1 MGNRSVITV
10 VSSEATVSLYGHWAG
25 ETNLE
30 AVRNVLSRTDR
41 IGNHD
46 YLTAQLFHEFAVNLG
61 NYDGTLGYGITA
73 GEYESDWLDN
83 PTVIVNA
90 ETGEYCLEGEETITE
105 FAKPYP
111 AMGRSAI

>member
-10 VSSEATVSLYGHWAG
+10 VSQDSTVSLYGHYAG

-30 AVRNVLSRTDR
+30 AVRNVLARTERVGDPA
-41 IGNHD
+41 

-61 NYDGTLGYGITA
+61 GYNGVDGYGIINGTS
-73 GEYESDWLDN
+73 EQIWLDN

-90 ETGEYCLEGEETITE
+90 ETGEYCLEGQESITE
-105 FAKPYP
+105 FAK
-111 AMGRSAI
+111 AVA

>member
-1 MGNRSVITV
+1 MGDRSVITIT
-10 VSSEATVSLYGHWAG
+10 SREATVSLYGHHAG
-25 ETNLE
+25 TTNLE

-41 IGNHD
+41 IGD
-46 YLTAQLFHEFAVNLG
+46 PAYLTAQLFHEFAVVLG
-61 NYDGTLGYGITA
+61 GYQGDRGYGISE
-73 GEYESDWLDN
+73 GSFEPDWLDN

-111 AMGRSAI
+111 AMGKAVI